1 MYPLLLSAYFLV
13 AGALPEPEAHESQA
27 GWKPVS
33 PGKLLSCSISHLM
46 LQVFVGTLAV
56 ILELGSE
63 IRNS

>member
-1 MYPLLLSAYFLV
+1 M
-13 AGALPEPEAHESQA
+13 AGALPEPEARKSQA

-33 PGKLLSCSISHLM
+33 PEILLSCSISQLK
-46 LQVFVGTLAV
+46 LQVFVGTLVV